1 MQGVLKKTIV
11 HRQVNLPPIPNNLN
25 NIEMVNYLQAL
36 THIVGQVQ
44 TLLGSS
50 LQDKSNADFVGRI
63 SNELQA
69 IKVQLDK
76 KLTMTEAELTAKIN
90 KIVDEKLA
98 AQTPPPTP

>member
-1 MQGVLKKTIV
+1 MQGVLKKSIV

-36 THIVGQVQ
+36 THIVSQVQ

-63 SNELQA
+63 SNELQV
-69 IKVQLDK
+69 IKGQLDK